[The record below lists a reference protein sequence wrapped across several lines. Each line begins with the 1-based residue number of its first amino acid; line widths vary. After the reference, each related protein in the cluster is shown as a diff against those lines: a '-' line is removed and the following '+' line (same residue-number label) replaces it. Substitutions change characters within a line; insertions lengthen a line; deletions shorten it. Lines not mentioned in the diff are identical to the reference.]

1 MLRESEIN
9 LNFNSSG
16 CFFYRFTDQRYGHRQ
31 PKCAGTP
38 RYSCVARHSIKI

>member
-1 MLRESEIN
+1 MLHEDEVN

-16 CFFYRFTDQRYGHRQ
+16 YFFYRFTDQRYGHRQ

-38 RYSCVARHSIKI
+38 S